1 MRKNVIMLLG
11 MLIVLVLTG
20 CGDNPENREGI
31 AQDSNEP
38 ENVTIT
44 AQEPKEESWQAEYS
58 MLADRYELS
67 VAAGNL
73 YGYRVRDGQVVID
86 SINRETLSVDE
97 SFVLPGVSS
106 LFRMKTDAEG
116 NVYLL
121 GEQGEGTGF
130 WRIDADGVLQDFV
143 RIELEDIEEADD
155 ILLKGIYTDQSGNL
169 YVWCEMFVPEL
180 ERIGDIEETVWHCED
195 RVYIKDGQLNPVF
208 YVKIADMKGTQVLS
222 FQMDS
227 KGRPLFIVKEG
238 VGIYTQEIDVAGKGL
253 KDKVQLDKLD
263 DSFDEGYI
271 YGMENISAVDNGFL
285 YCQGNTLYEL
295 HYDTQKPEKVLSLST
310 YGVLA
315 SDLLFLSKEGDTM
328 EMIDNHGDSGYSEF
342 ISFRMG
348 VSEKQTLT
356 LGMIMMD
363 QDLEQAVMEF
373 GRYNS
378 EYVVEI
384 VHYSMDTGSYDSAR
398 EQLKLDVVTG
408 KAPDIISVSGI
419 DPTMLSDKGVL
430 ADLYGFMQE
439 DEECTK
445 NMLVESV
452 IKAYEVDGHLY
463 SIAPAFQLHTMWGYG
478 DVTGGRSGVT
488 FRELFQLL
496 EDSGKDLNAITG
508 FSADEPALTR
518 LCTVSMDEF
527 VDWENGTCGFDG
539 EYFKEVLA
547 FAKEYKENYTGG
559 TYFERIRNREVVMS
573 IGIISSVDDYQI
585 QEELYGKDVG
595 FIGYPVSDGSGTAVA
610 FRGSDVAINARNENT
625 EGAWEFV
632 KFYLLHGYDKQGFPI
647 VKQQFD
653 QAMEAAMEEEYG
665 ITESGGTERYPKA
678 SLYNGGNMIFVY
690 AATQEEVDAV
700 VRLVESA
707 GNRVEPHVEI
717 QNIINEEA
725 AAYFSGQVD
734 LDRTVEKIQNR
745 VTTLLQE

>member
-1 MRKNVIMLLG
+1 MRKNIIILLG
-11 MLIVLVLTG
+11 MLIVLGLGG
-20 CGDNPENREGI
+20 CGDDPENKEDI
-31 AQDSNEP
+31 AQASSDP
-38 ENVTIT
+38 ENMTVT
-44 AQEPKEESWQAEYS
+44 AQEPQEESWQAEYS
-58 MLADRYELS
+58 ILADRYEQA
-67 VAAGNL
+67 VATDKL
-73 YGYRVRDGQVVID
+73 YGYRVKDGQVVID

-97 SFVLPGVSS
+97 SFVLSGVSS
-106 LFRMKTDAEG
+106 LFRMDADAEG

-121 GEQGEGTGF
+121 GEQGESAGF
-130 WRIDADGVLQDFV
+130 WRIDTDGVLQDFV
-143 RIELEDIEEADD
+143 RMELEDTEEADD

-195 RVYIKDGQLNPVF
+195 RVYIKDGRLNPVF

-222 FQMDS
+222 FQMDQE
-227 KGRPLFIVKEG
+227 GGPLFIVKEG
-238 VGIYTQEIDVAGKGL
+238 AGIYTQEIDAAGKGL
-253 KDKVQLDKLD
+253 KDKVPLDKLD

-271 YGMENISAVDNGFL
+271 YGMENIVAVDNGFL

-295 HYDTQKPEKVLSLST
+295 RYDTQKSEKVLGLST
-310 YGVLA
+310 YGVFA
-315 SDLLFLSKEGDTM
+315 SDLLCLSKNGDTI
-328 EMIDNHGDSGYSEF
+328 EMIDNHGDSGHSEF

-348 VSEKQTLT
+348 TSEKKTLT
-356 LGMIMMD
+356 LGMIMTV
-363 QDLEQAVMEF
+363 QDLEKAVMEF
-373 GRYNS
+373 NRYNS

-384 VHYSMDTGSYDSAR
+384 VDYSMTTGSYDSAL

-419 DPTMLSDKGVL
+419 DPTILSAKGVF

-445 NMLVESV
+445 DMLIQSV
-452 IKAYEVDGHLY
+452 IRAYEVDGHLY
-463 SIAPAFQLHTMWGYG
+463 SIAPTFLLHTMWGYS
-478 DVTGGRSGVT
+478 DVTGGRDGVT

-496 EDSGKDLNAITG
+496 EKSGKNLNSITG

-527 VDWENGTCGFDG
+527 VDWENRTCEFDG

-595 FIGYPVSDGSGTAVA
+595 FIGYPVSNGSGTAVA
-610 FRGSDVAINARNENT
+610 FSGSDIAVNARKEDQ
-625 EGAWEFV
+625 GGSWEFV
-632 KFYLLHGYDKQGFPI
+632 KFYLLHGYDRWGFPI

-653 QAMEAAMEEEYG
+653 QVMEAAMEEDYG
-665 ITESGGTERYPKA
+665 VTESGGIERYPKA
-678 SLYNGGNMIFVY
+678 SYYTGGDHIFVY

-707 GNRVEPHVEI
+707 ENRVEPHAEI
-717 QNIINEEA
+717 QKIINEEA

-745 VTTLLQE
+745 ITTLLQE